1 MNALRVALGINSGNA
16 IFIVAFV
23 ALCGAR
29 QTHFSRE
36 GLGTNSLSQSLSVKP
51 QGCLPGR
58 QPSQSAPAGR
68 VQLPRR
74 GSFGYLPVRT
84 KALPSGELARER
96 LRGFS
101 LLKADR
107 NFPLQRRAFVESS
120 AANTVSFYAPSCEN
134 GISER
139 PQAFR
144 YPEIQNNY
152 SAEDAQ
158 SNATGILNRSLFLLD
173 FPAPHR
179 YNKGV
184 KG

>member
-1 MNALRVALGINSGNA
+1 MI
-16 IFIVAFV
+16 
-23 ALCGAR
+23 
-29 QTHFSRE
+29 
-36 GLGTNSLSQSLSVKP
+36 
-51 QGCLPGR
+51 
-58 QPSQSAPAGR
+58 SAPGASADAPG
-68 VQLPRR
+68 
-74 GSFGYLPVRT
+74 
-84 KALPSGELARER
+84 ALFTG
-96 LRGFS
+96 
-101 LLKADR
+101 K
-107 NFPLQRRAFVESS
+107 
-120 AANTVSFYAPSCEN
+120 N

-158 SNATGILNRSLFLLD
+158 SNAEGILNRSSLYLD